1 MINHHD
7 LSHFGAS
14 IQPANVPAGASC
26 WRLIEARVANPNT
39 EFGGDHHVF
48 VEAVDENGQQLRQV
62 QAQIEVGNEIHR
74 PTLDK
79 GLNEPGTNWPLWR
92 GTRVFVSMGESSDRV
107 GALHAEMGVYKGGD
121 LFHHAWLLKFQR
133 TVASGEQ
140 PTPIIP
146 NEEPVVDEEAAV
158 TPPPTDESSTL
169 DAATLETIRE
179 ESWRQVRV
187 AFNRESAFARYARTR
202 NLGAPLTNEY
212 DVGTFRAQGFA
223 GGIVYARI
231 GDWDNVTHVAW

>member
-1 MINHHD
+1 MINRED

-14 IQPANVPAGASC
+14 IQPANVPAGTPC

-48 VEAVDENGQQLRQV
+48 IEAVDENGQQLRQV

-92 GTRVFVSMGESSDRV
+92 GTRVFVSMGAASDRV
-107 GALHAEMGVYKGGD
+107 GPIHTETGVYKGGD

-133 TVASGEQ
+133 TVAGGGQ
-140 PTPIIP
+140 PISPIDTHPVID
-146 NEEPVVDEEAAV
+146 EEPEV
-158 TPPPTDESSTL
+158 TPPPPPNDSGEL
-169 DAATLETIRE
+169 DAATLRTIRE

-187 AFNRESAFARYARTR
+187 AFNRDSAFARYARQR

-212 DVGTFRAQGFA
+212 DIGNFRAQGFT

-231 GDWDNVTHVAW
+231 GDWNNITHVAW